1 MNLRYTQS
9 LCAAILLLLTVL
21 PFADKLMASDR
32 KTISEDDR
40 VKAEYIFLEAE
51 KQRNMGRD
59 DAFHHISANI
69 YYVLI
74 FSL

>member
-32 KTISEDDR
+32 KAISEDDR
-40 VKAEYIFLEAE
+40 VKAEYIFL
-51 KQRNMGRD
+51 
-59 DAFHHISANI
+59 
-69 YYVLI
+69 
-74 FSL
+74 